1 MQDLRAQDQD
11 DFDSKIFPILAVLQ
25 PDELHFIRSI
35 AMPLELAANVPVV
48 SEGRPSEYLYLVK
61 SGLLRV
67 NKRHGTEIFEV
78 GSITPGEVFGEASI
92 LFNAPAGAEVRTVE
106 PTEVY
111 QIPADH
117 VRDIVA
123 GNERFDRSITQ
134 LAENRAAASALAVN
148 PIFSKLPQAVREVV
162 LYNSH
167 FVSLDSGDMLIQEGD
182 VDTRYMFIVLGG
194 DAEVSMQHPRDKKK
208 RIVFAR
214 LSSGD
219 EVGEIAVIT
228 GKPHA
233 ATVKATSPLRLLMI
247 SNDMV
252 QSWRKRYSDFGYAL
266 YACVQHKLQH
276 SLEALRNIVD
286 NDEAQAM
293 TTGTLPPLK
302 DEPPVKDKE

>member
-1 MQDLRAQDQD
+1 MQDFQNEEQGG
-11 DFDSKIFPILAVLQ
+11 FDSKGFPMLAVLQ

-35 AMPLELAANVPVV
+35 ATALELAANVPVI
-48 SEGRPSEYLYLVK
+48 SEGRPSEYLYMVK

-67 NKRHGTEIFEV
+67 NKRHGNDIFEV

-92 LFNAPAGAEVRTVE
+92 LFNAPAGAEVRTVA
-106 PTEVY
+106 PTELY
-111 QIPADH
+111 QIPAEH
-117 VRDIVA
+117 IREIVES
-123 GNERFDRSITQ
+123 NERFGRSITQ

-167 FVSLDSGDMLIQEGD
+167 FVSLESGDILIQEGD

-194 DAEVSMQHPRDKKK
+194 EAEVSMQHPRDKKK

-219 EVGEIAVIT
+219 EVGEISVIT

-233 ATVKATSPLRLLMI
+233 ATVKATTSLRLLMI

-252 QSWRKRYSDFGYAL
+252 QAWRKRYSDFGYAI

-276 SLEALRNIVD
+276 SLEALRNIID

-302 DEPPVKDKE
+302 HQDEQ

>member
-1 MQDLRAQDQD
+1 MQEFEAQDQD
-11 DFDSKIFPILAVLQ
+11 DFDSRIFPILAVLQ

-35 AMPLELAANVPVV
+35 AMPLELAANVPVI

-67 NKRHGTEIFEV
+67 NKRHGNEIFEV

-111 QIPADH
+111 QIPAEH
-117 VRDIVA
+117 VKDILA
-123 GNERFDRSITQ
+123 GNERFARSITQ
-134 LAENRAAASALAVN
+134 LAENRTAASALAVN

-167 FVSLDSGDMLIQEGD
+167 FVSLNSGDMLIQEGD
-182 VDTRYMFIVLGG
+182 ADTRYMFIVLGG
-194 DAEVSMQHPRDKKK
+194 DAEVSMQHPREKKK

-233 ATVKATSPLRLLMI
+233 ASVKATSPLRLLMI

-276 SLEALRNIVD
+276 SLEALRNIMD
-286 NDEAQAM
+286 SDEAQAM
-293 TTGTLPPLK
+293 TTGTLPPMK
-302 DEPPVKDKE
+302 DE